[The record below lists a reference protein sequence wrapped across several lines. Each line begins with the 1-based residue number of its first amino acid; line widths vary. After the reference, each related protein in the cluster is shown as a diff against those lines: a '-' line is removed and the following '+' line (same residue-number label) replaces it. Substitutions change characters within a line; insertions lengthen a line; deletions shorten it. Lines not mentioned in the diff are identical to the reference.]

1 MNPNAL
7 PPVISTHCENKRIK
21 LTNPDIS
28 TDVENKSVST
38 DTKNIGEYM
47 YPCVLPYMKNQGES
61 LLSSTGDDKSISAD
75 NKCTG
80 EYMYTYGLTPCMEN
94 QGGSRKSTLSST
106 GDDKSIS
113 AECEHDVGVNV
124 KKLDESE
131 QEKLDAM
138 VREAHVYNITRFMG
152 GGFYMV
158 PR

>member
-38 DTKNIGEYM
+38 DTKNTGEYM

-61 LLSSTGDDKSISAD
+61 
-75 NKCTG
+75 
-80 EYMYTYGLTPCMEN
+80 M
-94 QGGSRKSTLSST
+94 LSST

-113 AECEHDVGVNV
+113 AECEHEVGVNV

-138 VREAHVYNITRFMG
+138 VREANVYNITRFMG
-152 GGFYMV
+152 GSFYLV